1 MENKIFNEEGINLE
15 NYGLNKEILRNK
27 DNFYIGRIVT
37 QHRSY
42 YRVIT
47 EKGEVIGKVSGKLI
61 FELNNKEHF
70 PAVGDWVY
78 IDIVDGVNGV
88 IHEILPRRTTLCR
101 KVPGAK
107 SDEQILATNIDKV
120 FITMSLNN
128 NFNVR
133 RLERYINIGW
143 DSGATPIILLTKA
156 DLALDSEE
164 KIQEAQEVALGVE
177 IITVSSF
184 TGYGVEKVKEHINKT
199 DTVVFIGS
207 SGVGKSTLI
216 NKLLGEEVLLTKEV
230 DEYDKG
236 RHTTTHRELFLLHEG
251 GIVIDTPGMRE
262 LQLSTGDLES
272 TFADIEE
279 LATQCHFYDCSHKA
293 EPHCAI
299 KKAIE
304 EGILEEERFKSYERL
319 KREIKN
325 GEIRRRAKERVKE
338 KKHKR

>member
-1 MENKIFNEEGINLE
+1 MENRIFNEERINLE
-15 NYGLNKEILRNK
+15 NYGINKEILINK
-27 DNFYIGRIVT
+27 DNLCIGRIIT

-47 EKGEVIGKVSGKLI
+47 EKGEVMGRVSGKLI
-61 FELNNKEHF
+61 FQLTNKEDF

-78 IDIVDGVNGV
+78 VDVIDEENGV
-88 IHEILPRRTTLCR
+88 IHEILPRKTTLCR

-143 DSGATPIILLTKA
+143 DSGATPIVLLTKA
-156 DLALDSEE
+156 DLACDCEE
-164 KIQEAQEVALGVE
+164 KIQEVQDIALGIE
-177 IITVSSF
+177 IITVSSL
-184 TGYGVEKVKEHINKT
+184 TGYGVEKVKDYIKKT

-216 NKLLGEEVLLTKEV
+216 NKLLGEEILLTKEV

-236 RHTTTHRELFLLHEG
+236 RHTTTHRELFLLPEG
-251 GIVIDTPGMRE
+251 GVVIDTPGMRE

-272 TFADIEE
+272 TFADIED
-279 LATQCHFYDCSHKA
+279 LATHCYFSDCSHKS

-299 KKAIE
+299 KKAIA
-304 EGILEEERFKSYERL
+304 EGKLEEERFKSYERL

-325 GEIRRRAKERVKE
+325 EELRRRAKERIKE
-338 KKHKR
+338 KKYRR